1 MSRNFS
7 STRRKAGVTK
17 ALSVSNHAGP
27 AKTAF
32 VFAGGGSFGAIQV
45 GMMHSLAAHGISAD
59 MVVGSSVG
67 ALNGAYY
74 AGDPTLNGVQQLET
88 SGRGWQSHVG
98 FPITWRTLLG
108 FVWRRDFLIPHD
120 GIQKLIDDHLPY
132 RNLQV
137 AKLPLHIVT
146 TDLVSGDS
154 VVLSEGSAAEAVIA
168 STAIPGAF
176 APVRY
181 KDFYLADGAIS
192 ANTPIKVAVAKGAQR
207 LIILPTGYACATN
220 TPPVGAVANALH
232 ALTLLIAR
240 QLVSELEDL
249 APGIEYFVVPPLCPL
264 VGSPYD
270 FSRTADHIERAIQTT
285 DAWLAK
291 NGMEQSGIPE
301 GMRPHSH

>member
-1 MSRNFS
+1 VADRPRVDTGSDR
-7 STRRKAGVTK
+7 G
-17 ALSVSNHAGP
+17 LSVPNHARP

-74 AGDPTLNGVQQLET
+74 AGDPSLKGVLQLEAIW
-88 SGRGWQSHVG
+88 RGLTRHDV

-108 FVWRRDFLIPHD
+108 FIRRRDFLIPHD
-120 GIQKLIDDHLPY
+120 GIQKLVDDHLPY
-132 RNLQV
+132 RNLQD
-137 AKLPLHIVT
+137 AILPVHIVT
-146 TDLVSGDS
+146 SDIISGDA
-154 VVLSEGSAAEAVIA
+154 VVLSEGSAAQAIIA

-192 ANTPIKVAVAKGAQR
+192 SNTPIKVAVAKGANR
-207 LIILPTGYACATN
+207 LIILPTGYACSAHA
-220 TPPVGAVANALH
+220 PPTGAVATALH

-240 QLVSELEDL
+240 QLVGELEDL
-249 APGIEYFVVPPLCPL
+249 DPSIEYFVVPPLCPL
-264 VGSPYD
+264 LGSPYD
-270 FSRTADHIERAIQTT
+270 FSRSSDHIERAIQST
-285 DAWLAK
+285 DAWLAR
-291 NGMEQSGIPE
+291 NGLQKSGIPAA
-301 GMRPHSH
+301 MRPHAH

>member
-1 MSRNFS
+1 M
-7 STRRKAGVTK
+7 
-17 ALSVSNHAGP
+17 SVSNYPRP

-74 AGDPTLNGVQQLET
+74 AGDPSLKGVLQLEAIW
-88 SGRGWQSHVG
+88 RGLTRHDV

-108 FVWRRDFLIPHD
+108 FIRRRDFLIPHD
-120 GIQKLIDDHLPY
+120 GIQKLIDDNLPY
-132 RNLQV
+132 RNLQD
-137 AKLPLHIVT
+137 AKLPVHIVT
-146 TDLVSGDS
+146 TDIVSGDS
-154 VVLSEGSAAEAVIA
+154 VVLSEGSAAQAIIA

-192 ANTPIKVAVAKGAQR
+192 SNTPIKVAVAKGANR
-207 LIILPTGYACATN
+207 LIILPTGYACSAHA
-220 TPPVGAVANALH
+220 PPTGAVATALH

-240 QLVSELEDL
+240 QLVGELEDL
-249 APGIEYFVVPPLCPL
+249 DPGIEYFVVPPLCPL

-270 FSRTADHIERAIQTT
+270 FSRSDEHIELAIQST
-285 DAWLAK
+285 DAWLARDGLQK
-291 NGMEQSGIPE
+291 IGIPDE
-301 GMRPHSH
+301 MRPHAH